1 MINSATSRNRSLIV
15 LMFTLMSLVFVMLE
29 GAGCAS
35 SRVADGDVGPR
46 LSDGAYRKLFDK
58 HSRDDRQYSGFQNTL
73 EVHATFLNS
82 DIQTAVLQRDADTL
96 LWDSRTA
103 QSEREKIFQQN
114 SNATKFFLS
123 FFVPTPRLND
133 LAKPNSVW
141 KIYLEAN
148 GERYQGKAEKIK
160 RPLEAILASYPTHTR
175 WGQPYE
181 VTFPVPLS
189 VVENYPVKFIIT
201 GGIASSIL
209 QFDAVESK

>member
-1 MINSATSRNRSLIV
+1 MINRILAV
-15 LMFTLMSLVFVMLE
+15 LVFGLMSA
-29 GAGCAS
+29 AGCATS
-35 SRVADGDVGPR
+35 KAPEGEVGPR
-46 LSDGAYRKLFDK
+46 LEDGAYRKLFDK
-58 HSRDDRQYSGFQNTL
+58 HSRDDRQYNGFQNTL

-82 DIQTAVLQRDADTL
+82 DIQTAVLQRDADTM

-103 QSEREKIFQQN
+103 QTEREKIFQQN

-148 GERYQGKAEKIK
+148 GERYQGKAEKVK
-160 RPLEAILASYPTHTR
+160 RPLEAIIASYPTHTR
-175 WGQPYE
+175 WGYPYE
-181 VTFPVPLS
+181 ITFPVPLS

-201 GGIASSIL
+201 GGVASTTL
-209 QFDAVESK
+209 QFDAVRK